1 MDSSTQVYRVH
12 CAFMSFDLVLHRL
25 VEAGGLNI
33 IIRSPGML
41 VQLTNRVREKGV
53 D

>member
-1 MDSSTQVYRVH
+1 
-12 CAFMSFDLVLHRL
+12 MSFDLVLHRL
-25 VEAGGLNI
+25 VEAGGLI